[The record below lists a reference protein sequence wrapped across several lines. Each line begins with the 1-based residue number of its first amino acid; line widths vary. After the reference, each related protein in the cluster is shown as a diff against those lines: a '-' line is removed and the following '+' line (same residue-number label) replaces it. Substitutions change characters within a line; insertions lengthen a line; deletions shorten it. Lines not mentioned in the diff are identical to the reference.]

1 MVEHLSMNTH
11 FITFKH
17 LIKITSNWLIGT
29 ACLFSLNTVFAET
42 LNDPTQPP
50 TAFYNQSSSGQGGE
64 LLSGPVLQSIILGS
78 NYHAAIING
87 QKIMLGQKYD
97 GATLIKLNEREAV
110 LRNPDRSLKTLTMD
124 FSIQKKILPAKSS
137 AIPSKQRSQSK

>member
-1 MVEHLSMNTH
+1 MG
-11 FITFKH
+11 K
-17 LIKITSNWLIGT
+17 
-29 ACLFSLNTVFAET
+29 
-42 LNDPTQPP
+42 
-50 TAFYNQSSSGQGGE
+50 
-64 LLSGPVLQSIILGS
+64 
-78 NYHAAIING
+78 
-87 QKIMLGQKYD
+87 KIMLGQKYD

>member
-1 MVEHLSMNTH
+1 MNSHL
-11 FITFKH
+11 ITFKYLTRKTSRLLTGATYLL
-17 LIKITSNWLIGT
+17 LINI
-29 ACLFSLNTVFAET
+29 AFADT
-42 LNDPTQPP
+42 LKDPTQPP
-50 TAFYNQSSSGQGGE
+50 TAFYNQSSSGQDGE

-110 LRNPDRSLKTLTMD
+110 LRNPDRSLKILTMD
-124 FSIQKKILPAKSS
+124 YSIQKKIRPAKNQ
-137 AIPSKQRSQSK
+137 ADFSKPRSQTK